1 MEKCDIKDVLQGLLN
16 RIPDLFEE
24 NELAY
29 YSAHCKN
36 EQQIRDKIAWQLHK
50 IITQDPRYGD
60 KYVVRREWA
69 PENHRESRVDLAVLE
84 MDVNRENVEKV
95 IALIEF
101 KAHSIARPEPSFYC
115 SEFKRDVEKM
125 LKLRGEGGIMESA
138 ELFFVFLETGQDR
151 MADKYQSIL
160 GFSQYQTSKCVYC
173 RNDQDMLYLD
183 AVKSHWEAFNKGKY
197 EVRYKGKS
205 LKPIS
210 IPDPTAIKIGEAFGY
225 TQYVSPFLIG
235 PLEYACD
242 Q

>member
-1 MEKCDIKDVLQGLLN
+1 MEKSDIKDKIQGLLN

-36 EQQIRDKIAWQLHK
+36 EQQIRDRIAWQLHK
-50 IITQDPRYGD
+50 DITCDPGYGD

-69 PENHRESRVDLAVLE
+69 PDGLGKKRVDLAILE
-84 MDVNRENVEKV
+84 MDANKEIVENV

-101 KAHSIARPEPSFYC
+101 KAHSIVRPEPSFYC

-125 LKLRGEGGIMESA
+125 LDLKENVDICKKA

-151 MADKYQSIL
+151 KADKYQSVQ
-160 GFSQYQTSKCVYC
+160 GFSQYQTSKCVYY
-173 RNDQDMLYLD
+173 RNDHEKLYLD

-197 EVRYKGKS
+197 EVKYKGKS

-210 IPDPTAIKIGEAFGY
+210 IPDPTAIRIGEAFGY